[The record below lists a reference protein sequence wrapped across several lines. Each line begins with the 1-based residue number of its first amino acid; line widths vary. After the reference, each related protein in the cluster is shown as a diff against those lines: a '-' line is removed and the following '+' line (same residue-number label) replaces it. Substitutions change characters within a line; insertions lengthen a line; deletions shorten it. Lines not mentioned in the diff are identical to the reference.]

1 MKCLRKS
8 LVQDSASEAVA
19 SGYACTMPMP
29 MRNLPPNPERIS
41 HRHIEVFRAL
51 MLAGSATG
59 AAQMLF
65 TSQPTISRELARLE
79 QLLGY
84 DLFERVQ
91 GRLKPTARALRLWDE
106 VQRSWDGLDRVVE
119 HAMALGQPHQASIS
133 VLCMPALSHA
143 LLPGALARM
152 QRTHGEVAV
161 SVATQDGPLLQE
173 WMSAQRFDLGLTE
186 SGDTPPGTR
195 MVHLPAMDEV
205 AVLPASHPLAA
216 RERLSARDFEGQPF
230 ISLARDDPYRLK
242 IDSVFARAG
251 VQRKMLLETLS
262 AVAVC
267 AMVRHGLGVAI
278 VNPLTA
284 RACVDA
290 DMILRPLDFS
300 IPFQVHMLLP
310 MHRPA
315 VPEVDWLMDALEQEA
330 QHVL

>member
-1 MKCLRKS
+1 M
-8 LVQDSASEAVA
+8 
-19 SGYACTMPMP
+19 
-29 MRNLPPNPERIS
+29 
-41 HRHIEVFRAL
+41 
-51 MLAGSATG
+51 
-59 AAQMLF
+59 
-65 TSQPTISRELARLE
+65 
-79 QLLGY
+79 
-84 DLFERVQ
+84 
-91 GRLKPTARALRLWDE
+91 
-106 VQRSWDGLDRVVE
+106 
-119 HAMALGQPHQASIS
+119 
-133 VLCMPALSHA
+133 
-143 LLPGALARM
+143 
-152 QRTHGEVAV
+152 

-315 VPEVDWLMDALEQEA
+315 VPEVDWLMNALEQEA